1 MKKIIVSIL
10 AATCALSSLAAFTW
24 SGLIDN
30 NTKFSANND
39 FSALGLNQSNGIYL
53 SAASK
58 LNESGTLR
66 FNAEGLYKY
75 YLNCDLK
82 EGESTFKNIVDLDLL
97 KLTGEFSVGNG
108 VLGLSAGRFQYSDYS
123 GAVFSQVSDGLYLN
137 YNTQK
142 IKVSLYGGYTGL
154 LNRLN
159 VSMIENEY
167 EEDENFY
174 ALCPK
179 YVPVTADFA
188 YKALL
193 GSNTIGLQAAG
204 FIPVTDDNTLKGY
217 GTLILNGYLG
227 KVGLYDARVT
237 AGTEK
242 FENLMLDAK
251 LDLNFFIGKVAMAT
265 VGGEYVSGDQGP
277 FDPFVTITA
286 RSFGSAPFYNGG
298 IIPKAGITFASNQLL
313 ASLTERVVI
322 AMPADEA
329 NLDGFDTS
337 VNVTYKL
344 FSDVVIGCDIGAY
357 ICTEVE
363 EKSNYYATVKASL
376 AF

>member
-30 NTKFSANND
+30 NTKFSANHD

-108 VLGLSAGRFQYSDYS
+108 VLGLGAGRFKYSDYS

-179 YVPVTADFA
+179 YVPVTADFEEADITKLQGKTLPYVEYNFTATESTA
-188 YKALL
+188 YEMIFYMSPTTPVSFEAKQYFGYSLNNEALKIV
-193 GSNTIGLQAAG
+193 NTVLQADRPFFLSKQWEEEAISNIKLVKETVNLQNG
-204 FIPVTDDNTLKGY
+204 FNTLRVFAVSPQMIFEKIV
-217 GTLILNGYLG
+217 LHKASIPLPQSYLG
-227 KVGLYDARVT
+227 
-237 AGTEK
+237 
-242 FENLMLDAK
+242 
-251 LDLNFFIGKVAMAT
+251 
-265 VGGEYVSGDQGP
+265 P
-277 FDPFVTITA
+277 
-286 RSFGSAPFYNGG
+286 
-298 IIPKAGITFASNQLL
+298 
-313 ASLTERVVI
+313 
-322 AMPADEA
+322 
-329 NLDGFDTS
+329 
-337 VNVTYKL
+337 
-344 FSDVVIGCDIGAY
+344 
-357 ICTEVE
+357 VE
-363 EKSNYYATVKASL
+363 SYFNK
-376 AF
+376 